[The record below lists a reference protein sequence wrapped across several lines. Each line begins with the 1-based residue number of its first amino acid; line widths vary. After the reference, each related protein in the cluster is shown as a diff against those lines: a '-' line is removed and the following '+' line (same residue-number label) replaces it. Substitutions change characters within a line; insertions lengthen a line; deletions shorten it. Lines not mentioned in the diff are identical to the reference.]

1 MKLAKRASMI
11 RFSLILVPVFV
22 LLSLQL
28 TGSANAFGFNF
39 DTTPPTI
46 GTPSIQP
53 SSPGPSDPVTISVN
67 VRDSDSPVK
76 NVSIFYSTDSWQSVN
91 KTVVASYNN
100 NTQVATAQIPAQPS
114 SVRINYYVVAFDPSG
129 NRGVN
134 HNSGSYFA
142 YSVSAQSSLSTW
154 LLVAVAVSIGCAL
167 LAVGFFVRRRR
178 NGQPKS

>member
-1 MKLAKRASMI
+1 MV
-11 RFSLILVPVFV
+11 RFSLILLPIFV

-28 TGSANAFGFNF
+28 AASANAFGFNF

-53 SSPGPSDPVTISVN
+53 SSPGPSDPVTISVS
-67 VRDSDSPVK
+67 VQDSDSPVK
-76 NVSIFYSTDSWQSVN
+76 NVSIFYSTDSWHSVN

-100 NTQVATAQIPAQPS
+100 NTQVATAQIPAQPN
-114 SVRINYYVVAFDPSG
+114 SVRVNYYIVAFDPSG

-134 HNSGSYFA
+134 NNSGSYFA
-142 YSVSAQSSLSTW
+142 YSVSTQSSLSTW

-167 LAVGFFVRRRR
+167 LVVGLFIRRKR
-178 NGQPKS
+178 NGQPNS